1 MFDSDLN
8 SGFIEEDNINIANQ
22 FSNFELI
29 HNSKNGYS
37 ELYKAKRY
45 GKWYVLKRLTDKEK
59 DNPRYQS
66 LLEKEFDIAIQLS
79 HQNVVQTVTFE
90 DIPQLGLC
98 IVQEF
103 IDGVTWNDFFSKN
116 NISKKE
122 TFRIL
127 GELCDALAYIHNKQI
142 VHRDIK
148 PNNILITRDGH
159 HVKLIDFGLAD
170 KDDFDIL
177 KEPAGT
183 TAFASPEQQKRNKI
197 DNRSDIYALGKIIQ
211 DVSYQSLKIR
221 KIIKKCLE
229 ENPEKRFRSALD
241 VKKKLNSKSNIII
254 FVITLLIT
262 IFAILFFTLAN
273 MKNKIEILERIK
285 SKTFPQEY
293 YDSIK
298 NEFTVLLNENYKIKS
313 QTDSIKNE
321 IVELGKENYET
332 TSQDYDS
339 LKNEMLKLL
348 KENYKIKSQAD
359 SIRNKMFELGNENH
373 KIRLRADSVEKQITA
388 LKSMNY
394 EIASQSSYDSLRKE
408 MITLENENLKIKSES
423 DSIKIVLKK
432 QNEIETLYRALQ
444 KQVIDFAEEQCRE
457 AGKTLNYNYII
468 SINNNN
474 IITNLILS
482 RGEIPQQLI
491 DSKVSKDAPHYHE
504 WLHNLKKIEE
514 NIYIDFSRN
523 FNSLTSEEEKEAFK
537 SRYGI

>member
-1 MFDSDLN
+1 MFDSNLN

-45 GKWYVLKRLTDKEK
+45 GKWYVLKHLTDKEK

-127 GELCDALAYIHNKQI
+127 GELCDALTYIHNKQI

-211 DVSYQSLKIR
+211 DISYQSFKIKR
-221 KIIKKCLE
+221 ITKKCLE
-229 ENPEKRFRSALD
+229 ENPEKRFSSALE
-241 VKKKLNSKSNIII
+241 VKKKLNSKTDNIILI
-254 FVITLLIT
+254 ITLLLI
-262 IFAILFFTLAN
+262 IFTFFSLILVN
-273 MKNKIEILERIK
+273 MKNKIETLEIMNNEMV
-285 SKTFPQEY
+285 TQE
-293 YDSIK
+293 
-298 NEFTVLLNENYKIKS
+298 F
-313 QTDSIKNE
+313 
-321 IVELGKENYET
+321 
-332 TSQDYDS
+332 YDS
-339 LKNEMLKLL
+339 LK
-348 KENYKIKSQAD
+348 KEIV
-359 SIRNKMFELGNENH
+359 I
-373 KIRLRADSVEKQITA
+373 
-388 LKSMNY
+388 
-394 EIASQSSYDSLRKE
+394 
-408 MITLENENLKIKSES
+408 LENENHKIKSES
-423 DSIKIVLKK
+423 DSIKIILKK
-432 QNEIETLYRALQ
+432 QSETENLYKSLH
-444 KQVIDFAEEQCRE
+444 KQVVDFAGKQCRE
-457 AGKTLNYNYII
+457 IEKTLDY
-468 SINNNN
+468 NN
-474 IITNLILS
+474 IYSLSNSNKISNLILS
-482 RGEIPQQLI
+482 RGKFPQQLI
-491 DSKVSKDAPHYHE
+491 DSNLKKDSPYYHE
-504 WLHNLKKIEE
+504 WLHNLKKVEE
-514 NIYIDFSRN
+514 NIYTDFSRS
-523 FNSLTSEEEKEAFK
+523 F
-537 SRYGI
+537 YGS

>member
-45 GKWYVLKRLTDKEK
+45 GKWYVLKHLTDKEK

-127 GELCDALAYIHNKQI
+127 GELCDALTYIHNKQI

-211 DVSYQSLKIR
+211 DISYQSFKIKR
-221 KIIKKCLE
+221 ITKKCLE
-229 ENPEKRFRSALD
+229 ENPEKRFSSALE
-241 VKKKLNSKSNIII
+241 VKKKLNSKTDIII
-254 FVITLLIT
+254 LIITLLLI
-262 IFAILFFTLAN
+262 IFTFFSLILVN
-273 MKNKIEILERIK
+273 MKNKIETLEIMNNEMV
-285 SKTFPQEY
+285 TQE
-293 YDSIK
+293 
-298 NEFTVLLNENYKIKS
+298 F
-313 QTDSIKNE
+313 
-321 IVELGKENYET
+321 
-332 TSQDYDS
+332 YDS
-339 LKNEMLKLL
+339 LK
-348 KENYKIKSQAD
+348 KEIV
-359 SIRNKMFELGNENH
+359 I
-373 KIRLRADSVEKQITA
+373 
-388 LKSMNY
+388 
-394 EIASQSSYDSLRKE
+394 
-408 MITLENENLKIKSES
+408 LENENHKIKSES
-423 DSIKIVLKK
+423 DSIKIILKK
-432 QNEIETLYRALQ
+432 QSETENLYKSLHKQVVDFAGKQCHEIE
-444 KQVIDFAEEQCRE
+444 
-457 AGKTLNYNYII
+457 KTLDY
-468 SINNNN
+468 NN
-474 IITNLILS
+474 IYSLSNSNKISNLILS
-482 RGEIPQQLI
+482 RGKFPQQLI
-491 DSKVSKDAPHYHE
+491 DSNLKKDSPYYHE
-504 WLHNLKKIEE
+504 WLHNLKKVEE
-514 NIYIDFSRN
+514 NIYTDFSRS
-523 FNSLTSEEEKEAFK
+523 F
-537 SRYGI
+537 YGS

>member
-90 DIPQLGLC
+90 DIPQLGIC

-127 GELCDALAYIHNKQI
+127 GELCDALTYIHNKQI

-211 DVSYQSLKIR
+211 DISYQSFKIKR
-221 KIIKKCLE
+221 ITKKCLE
-229 ENPEKRFRSALD
+229 ENPEKRFSSALD
-241 VKKKLNSKSNIII
+241 VKKKLNSKTNIII
-254 FVITLLIT
+254 VVITLLIT
-262 IFAILFFTLAN
+262 IFAILFFTLA
-273 MKNKIEILERIK
+273 
-285 SKTFPQEY
+285 
-293 YDSIK
+293 
-298 NEFTVLLNENYKIKS
+298 
-313 QTDSIKNE
+313 
-321 IVELGKENYET
+321 
-332 TSQDYDS
+332 
-339 LKNEMLKLL
+339 
-348 KENYKIKSQAD
+348 
-359 SIRNKMFELGNENH
+359 
-373 KIRLRADSVEKQITA
+373 
-388 LKSMNY
+388 
-394 EIASQSSYDSLRKE
+394 ASQSSYDSLRKE

-457 AGKTLNYNYII
+457 VGKTLNYNYIF
-468 SINNNN
+468 SRDND
-474 IITNLILS
+474 IIIDLVLS
-482 RGEIPQQLI
+482 RGKFPQQLI

>member
-127 GELCDALAYIHNKQI
+127 GELCDALTYIHNKQI

-211 DVSYQSLKIR
+211 DISYQSFKIKR
-221 KIIKKCLE
+221 ITKKCLE
-229 ENPEKRFRSALD
+229 ENPEKRFSSALE
-241 VKKKLNSKSNIII
+241 VKKKLNSKTDIII
-254 FVITLLIT
+254 LIITLLLI
-262 IFAILFFTLAN
+262 IFTFFSLILVN
-273 MKNKIEILERIK
+273 MKNKIETLEIMNNEMV
-285 SKTFPQEY
+285 TQE
-293 YDSIK
+293 
-298 NEFTVLLNENYKIKS
+298 F
-313 QTDSIKNE
+313 
-321 IVELGKENYET
+321 
-332 TSQDYDS
+332 YDS
-339 LKNEMLKLL
+339 LKK
-348 KENYKIKSQAD
+348 
-359 SIRNKMFELGNENH
+359 
-373 KIRLRADSVEKQITA
+373 
-388 LKSMNY
+388 
-394 EIASQSSYDSLRKE
+394 EIA
-408 MITLENENLKIKSES
+408 ILENENHKIKSES
-423 DSIKIVLKK
+423 DSIKIILKK
-432 QNEIETLYRALQ
+432 QSETENLYKSLH
-444 KQVIDFAEEQCRE
+444 KQVVDFAGKQCRE
-457 AGKTLNYNYII
+457 IEKTLDY
-468 SINNNN
+468 NN
-474 IITNLILS
+474 IYSLSNSNKISNLILS
-482 RGEIPQQLI
+482 RGKFPQQLI
-491 DSKVSKDAPHYHE
+491 DSNLKKDSPYYHE
-504 WLHNLKKIEE
+504 WLHNLKKVEE
-514 NIYIDFSRN
+514 NIYTDFSRS
-523 FNSLTSEEEKEAFK
+523 F
-537 SRYGI
+537 YGS

>member
-1 MFDSDLN
+1 MFDSNLN

-45 GKWYVLKRLTDKEK
+45 GKWYVLKHLTDKEK

-127 GELCDALAYIHNKQI
+127 GELCDALTYIHNKQI

-211 DVSYQSLKIR
+211 DISYQSFKIKR
-221 KIIKKCLE
+221 ITKKCLE
-229 ENPEKRFRSALD
+229 ENPEKRFSSALE
-241 VKKKLNSKSNIII
+241 VKKKLNSKTDIII
-254 FVITLLIT
+254 LIITLLLI
-262 IFAILFFTLAN
+262 IFTFFSLILVN
-273 MKNKIEILERIK
+273 MKNKIETLEIMNNEMV
-285 SKTFPQEY
+285 TQE
-293 YDSIK
+293 
-298 NEFTVLLNENYKIKS
+298 F
-313 QTDSIKNE
+313 
-321 IVELGKENYET
+321 
-332 TSQDYDS
+332 YDS
-339 LKNEMLKLL
+339 LKK
-348 KENYKIKSQAD
+348 
-359 SIRNKMFELGNENH
+359 
-373 KIRLRADSVEKQITA
+373 
-388 LKSMNY
+388 
-394 EIASQSSYDSLRKE
+394 EIA
-408 MITLENENLKIKSES
+408 ILENENHKIKSES
-423 DSIKIVLKK
+423 DSIKIILKK
-432 QNEIETLYRALQ
+432 QSETENLYKSLHKQVVDFAGKQCHEIE
-444 KQVIDFAEEQCRE
+444 
-457 AGKTLNYNYII
+457 KTLDY
-468 SINNNN
+468 NN
-474 IITNLILS
+474 IYSLSNSNKISNLILS
-482 RGEIPQQLI
+482 RGKFPQQLI
-491 DSKVSKDAPHYHE
+491 DSNLKKDSPYYHE
-504 WLHNLKKIEE
+504 WLHNLKKVEE
-514 NIYIDFSRN
+514 NIYTDFSRS
-523 FNSLTSEEEKEAFK
+523 F
-537 SRYGI
+537 YGS

>member
-45 GKWYVLKRLTDKEK
+45 GKWYVIKSLTDKEK

-66 LLEKEFDIAIQLS
+66 LLEKEFDIAIHLS
-79 HQNVVQTVTFE
+79 HQNVVQTVSLE

-103 IDGVTWNDFFSKN
+103 IDGMTWNDFFSKN

-127 GELCDALAYIHNKQI
+127 GELCDALTYIHNKQI

-211 DVSYQSLKIR
+211 DITYQSFKIKR
-221 KIIKKCLE
+221 ITKKCLE
-229 ENPEKRFRSALD
+229 ENPEKRFSSALE
-241 VKKKLNSKSNIII
+241 VKKKLNSKTDIII
-254 FVITLLIT
+254 LIITLLLI
-262 IFAILFFTLAN
+262 IFTFFSLILVN
-273 MKNKIEILERIK
+273 MKNKIETLEIMNNEMV
-285 SKTFPQEY
+285 TQE
-293 YDSIK
+293 
-298 NEFTVLLNENYKIKS
+298 F
-313 QTDSIKNE
+313 
-321 IVELGKENYET
+321 
-332 TSQDYDS
+332 YDS
-339 LKNEMLKLL
+339 LKK
-348 KENYKIKSQAD
+348 
-359 SIRNKMFELGNENH
+359 
-373 KIRLRADSVEKQITA
+373 
-388 LKSMNY
+388 
-394 EIASQSSYDSLRKE
+394 EIA
-408 MITLENENLKIKSES
+408 ILENENHKIKSES
-423 DSIKIVLKK
+423 DSIKIILKK
-432 QNEIETLYRALQ
+432 QSETENLYKSLH
-444 KQVIDFAEEQCRE
+444 KQVVDFAGKQCRE
-457 AGKTLNYNYII
+457 IEKTLDY
-468 SINNNN
+468 NN
-474 IITNLILS
+474 IYSLSNSNKISNLILS
-482 RGEIPQQLI
+482 RGKFPQQLI
-491 DSKVSKDAPHYHE
+491 DSNLKKDSPYYHE
-504 WLHNLKKIEE
+504 WLHNLKKVEE
-514 NIYIDFSRN
+514 NIYTDFSRS
-523 FNSLTSEEEKEAFK
+523 F
-537 SRYGI
+537 YGS

>member
-8 SGFIEEDNINIANQ
+8 SGFIEEDNFNIANQ
-22 FSNFELI
+22 FSNFGLI
-29 HNSKNGYS
+29 HSSKNGYS
-37 ELYKAKRY
+37 ELHKAKRY
-45 GKWYVLKRLTDKEK
+45 GKWYVIKSLTDKEK

-122 TFRIL
+122 TFRII
-127 GELCDALAYIHNKQI
+127 GELCDALTYIHNKQI

-241 VKKKLNSKSNIII
+241 VKKKLNSKTNIII
-254 FVITLLIT
+254 FVTTLLIT
-262 IFAILFFTLAN
+262 IFAILFFTLA
-273 MKNKIEILERIK
+273 
-285 SKTFPQEY
+285 
-293 YDSIK
+293 
-298 NEFTVLLNENYKIKS
+298 
-313 QTDSIKNE
+313 
-321 IVELGKENYET
+321 
-332 TSQDYDS
+332 
-339 LKNEMLKLL
+339 
-348 KENYKIKSQAD
+348 
-359 SIRNKMFELGNENH
+359 
-373 KIRLRADSVEKQITA
+373 
-388 LKSMNY
+388 
-394 EIASQSSYDSLRKE
+394 ASQSSYDSLRKE

-444 KQVIDFAEEQCRE
+444 KQVIDFAEEQCQE
-457 AGKTLNYNYII
+457 VGKTLNYNYIF
-468 SINNNN
+468 SRDND
-474 IITNLILS
+474 IIIDLVLS
-482 RGEIPQQLI
+482 RGEFPQQLI

-514 NIYIDFSRN
+514 NIYVDFSRN

>member
-1 MFDSDLN
+1 
-8 SGFIEEDNINIANQ
+8 
-22 FSNFELI
+22 
-29 HNSKNGYS
+29 
-37 ELYKAKRY
+37 
-45 GKWYVLKRLTDKEK
+45 
-59 DNPRYQS
+59 
-66 LLEKEFDIAIQLS
+66 
-79 HQNVVQTVTFE
+79 
-90 DIPQLGLC
+90 
-98 IVQEF
+98 
-103 IDGVTWNDFFSKN
+103 
-116 NISKKE
+116 
-122 TFRIL
+122 
-127 GELCDALAYIHNKQI
+127 
-142 VHRDIK
+142 
-148 PNNILITRDGH
+148 
-159 HVKLIDFGLAD
+159 VKLIDFGLAD

-211 DVSYQSLKIR
+211 DISYQSFKIKR
-221 KIIKKCLE
+221 ITKKCLE
-229 ENPEKRFRSALD
+229 ENPEKRFSSALE
-241 VKKKLNSKSNIII
+241 VKKKLNSKTDIII
-254 FVITLLIT
+254 VVITLLIT
-262 IFAILFFTLAN
+262 IFAILFFTLA
-273 MKNKIEILERIK
+273 
-285 SKTFPQEY
+285 
-293 YDSIK
+293 
-298 NEFTVLLNENYKIKS
+298 
-313 QTDSIKNE
+313 
-321 IVELGKENYET
+321 
-332 TSQDYDS
+332 
-339 LKNEMLKLL
+339 
-348 KENYKIKSQAD
+348 
-359 SIRNKMFELGNENH
+359 
-373 KIRLRADSVEKQITA
+373 
-388 LKSMNY
+388 
-394 EIASQSSYDSLRKE
+394 ASQNSYDSLRKE

>member
-90 DIPQLGLC
+90 DIPQLGIC

-127 GELCDALAYIHNKQI
+127 GELCDALTYIHNKQI

-197 DNRSDIYALGKIIQ
+197 DNRSDIDALGKIIQ
-211 DVSYQSLKIR
+211 DISYQSFKIKR
-221 KIIKKCLE
+221 ITKKCLE

-241 VKKKLNSKSNIII
+241 VKKKLNSKTNIII
-254 FVITLLIT
+254 VVITLLIT
-262 IFAILFFTLAN
+262 IFAILFFTLA
-273 MKNKIEILERIK
+273 
-285 SKTFPQEY
+285 
-293 YDSIK
+293 
-298 NEFTVLLNENYKIKS
+298 
-313 QTDSIKNE
+313 
-321 IVELGKENYET
+321 
-332 TSQDYDS
+332 
-339 LKNEMLKLL
+339 
-348 KENYKIKSQAD
+348 
-359 SIRNKMFELGNENH
+359 
-373 KIRLRADSVEKQITA
+373 
-388 LKSMNY
+388 
-394 EIASQSSYDSLRKE
+394 ASQSSYDSLRKE

-457 AGKTLNYNYII
+457 VGKTLNYNYIF
-468 SINNNN
+468 SRDND
-474 IITNLILS
+474 IIIDLVLS
-482 RGEIPQQLI
+482 RGKFPQQLI

>member
-8 SGFIEEDNINIANQ
+8 SGFIEEDNFNIANQ

-79 HQNVVQTVTFE
+79 HQNVVQTVSLE

-103 IDGVTWNDFFSKN
+103 IDGMTWNDFFSKN

-127 GELCDALAYIHNKQI
+127 GELCDALTYIHNKQI

-241 VKKKLNSKSNIII
+241 VKKKLNSKTNIII
-254 FVITLLIT
+254 VVITLLIT
-262 IFAILFFTLAN
+262 IFAILFFTLA
-273 MKNKIEILERIK
+273 
-285 SKTFPQEY
+285 
-293 YDSIK
+293 
-298 NEFTVLLNENYKIKS
+298 
-313 QTDSIKNE
+313 
-321 IVELGKENYET
+321 
-332 TSQDYDS
+332 
-339 LKNEMLKLL
+339 
-348 KENYKIKSQAD
+348 
-359 SIRNKMFELGNENH
+359 
-373 KIRLRADSVEKQITA
+373 
-388 LKSMNY
+388 
-394 EIASQSSYDSLRKE
+394 ASQSSYDSLRKE

-457 AGKTLNYNYII
+457 VGKTLNYNYIF
-468 SINNNN
+468 SRDND
-474 IITNLILS
+474 IIIDLVLS
-482 RGEIPQQLI
+482 RGKFPQQLI

>member
-45 GKWYVLKRLTDKEK
+45 GKWYVIKSLTDKEK

-79 HQNVVQTVTFE
+79 HQNVVQTVSFE
-90 DIPQLGLC
+90 EIPQLGLC

-103 IDGVTWNDFFSKN
+103 IDGITWNDFFSKN

-122 TFRIL
+122 TFRII
-127 GELCDALAYIHNKQI
+127 GELCDALTYIHNKQI

-221 KIIKKCLE
+221 KIIKRCLE

-241 VKKKLNSKSNIII
+241 VKKKLNSKTDIII
-254 FVITLLIT
+254 LIITLLLI
-262 IFAILFFTLAN
+262 IFTFFSLILVN
-273 MKNKIEILERIK
+273 MKNKIETLEIMNNEMV
-285 SKTFPQEY
+285 TQE
-293 YDSIK
+293 
-298 NEFTVLLNENYKIKS
+298 F
-313 QTDSIKNE
+313 
-321 IVELGKENYET
+321 
-332 TSQDYDS
+332 YDS
-339 LKNEMLKLL
+339 LKK
-348 KENYKIKSQAD
+348 
-359 SIRNKMFELGNENH
+359 
-373 KIRLRADSVEKQITA
+373 
-388 LKSMNY
+388 
-394 EIASQSSYDSLRKE
+394 EIA
-408 MITLENENLKIKSES
+408 ILENENLKIKSES
-423 DSIKIVLKK
+423 DSIKIILKK
-432 QNEIETLYRALQ
+432 QSETENIYKSLH
-444 KQVIDFAEEQCRE
+444 KQVVDFAGKQCRE
-457 AGKTLNYNYII
+457 IEKTLDY
-468 SINNNN
+468 NN
-474 IITNLILS
+474 IYSLSNSNKISNLILS
-482 RGEIPQQLI
+482 RGKFPQQLI
-491 DSKVSKDAPHYHE
+491 DSNLKKDSPYYHE
-504 WLHNLKKIEE
+504 WLHNLKKVEE
-514 NIYIDFSRN
+514 NILFDFSRE
-523 FNSLTSEEEKEAFK
+523 FNSLRETSEEEKEAFK
-537 SRYGI
+537 LRYGI

>member
-22 FSNFELI
+22 FSNIELI

-45 GKWYVLKRLTDKEK
+45 GKWYVIKSLTDKEK

-79 HQNVVQTVTFE
+79 HQNVVQTVSLE

-103 IDGVTWNDFFSKN
+103 IDGMTWNDFFSKN

-127 GELCDALAYIHNKQI
+127 GELCDALTYIHNKQI

-211 DVSYQSLKIR
+211 DIPYQSFKITR
-221 KIIKKCLE
+221 ITKKCLE
-229 ENPEKRFRSALD
+229 ENPEKRFSSALE
-241 VKKKLNSKSNIII
+241 VKKKLNSKTDIII
-254 FVITLLIT
+254 LIITLLLI
-262 IFAILFFTLAN
+262 IFTFFSLILVN
-273 MKNKIEILERIK
+273 MKNKIETLEIMNNEMV
-285 SKTFPQEY
+285 TQE
-293 YDSIK
+293 
-298 NEFTVLLNENYKIKS
+298 F
-313 QTDSIKNE
+313 
-321 IVELGKENYET
+321 
-332 TSQDYDS
+332 YDS
-339 LKNEMLKLL
+339 LKK
-348 KENYKIKSQAD
+348 
-359 SIRNKMFELGNENH
+359 
-373 KIRLRADSVEKQITA
+373 
-388 LKSMNY
+388 
-394 EIASQSSYDSLRKE
+394 EIA
-408 MITLENENLKIKSES
+408 ILENENHKIKSES
-423 DSIKIVLKK
+423 DSIKIILKK
-432 QNEIETLYRALQ
+432 QSETENLYKSLH
-444 KQVIDFAEEQCRE
+444 KQVVDFAGKQCRE
-457 AGKTLNYNYII
+457 IEKTLDY
-468 SINNNN
+468 NN
-474 IITNLILS
+474 IYSLSNSNKISNLILS
-482 RGEIPQQLI
+482 RGKFPQQLI
-491 DSKVSKDAPHYHE
+491 DSNLKKDSPYYHE
-504 WLHNLKKIEE
+504 WLHNLKKVEE
-514 NIYIDFSRN
+514 NIYTDFSRS
-523 FNSLTSEEEKEAFK
+523 F
-537 SRYGI
+537 YGS

>member
-45 GKWYVLKRLTDKEK
+45 GKWYVLKHLTDKEK

-127 GELCDALAYIHNKQI
+127 GELCDALTYIHNKQI

-211 DVSYQSLKIR
+211 DISYQSFKIKR
-221 KIIKKCLE
+221 ITKKCLE
-229 ENPEKRFRSALD
+229 ENPEKRFSSAFE
-241 VKKKLNSKSNIII
+241 VKKKLNSKTDIII
-254 FVITLLIT
+254 LIITLLLI
-262 IFAILFFTLAN
+262 IFTFFSLILVN
-273 MKNKIEILERIK
+273 MKNKIETLEIMNNEMV
-285 SKTFPQEY
+285 TQE
-293 YDSIK
+293 
-298 NEFTVLLNENYKIKS
+298 F
-313 QTDSIKNE
+313 
-321 IVELGKENYET
+321 
-332 TSQDYDS
+332 YDS
-339 LKNEMLKLL
+339 LKK
-348 KENYKIKSQAD
+348 
-359 SIRNKMFELGNENH
+359 
-373 KIRLRADSVEKQITA
+373 
-388 LKSMNY
+388 
-394 EIASQSSYDSLRKE
+394 EIA
-408 MITLENENLKIKSES
+408 ILENENHKIKSES
-423 DSIKIVLKK
+423 DSIKIILKK
-432 QNEIETLYRALQ
+432 QSETENLYKSLH
-444 KQVIDFAEEQCRE
+444 KQVVDFAGKQCRE
-457 AGKTLNYNYII
+457 IEKTLDY
-468 SINNNN
+468 NN
-474 IITNLILS
+474 IYSLSNSNKISNLILS
-482 RGEIPQQLI
+482 RGKFPQQLI
-491 DSKVSKDAPHYHE
+491 DSNLKKDSPYYHE
-504 WLHNLKKIEE
+504 WLHNLKKVEE
-514 NIYIDFSRN
+514 NIYTDFSRS
-523 FNSLTSEEEKEAFK
+523 F
-537 SRYGI
+537 YGS

>member
-127 GELCDALAYIHNKQI
+127 GELCDALTYIHNKQI

-211 DVSYQSLKIR
+211 DISYQSFKIKR
-221 KIIKKCLE
+221 ITKKCLE
-229 ENPEKRFRSALD
+229 ENPEKRFSSALE
-241 VKKKLNSKSNIII
+241 VKKKLNSKTDIII
-254 FVITLLIT
+254 LIITLLLI
-262 IFAILFFTLAN
+262 IFTFFLLILVN
-273 MKNKIEILERIK
+273 MKNKIETLEIMNNEMV
-285 SKTFPQEY
+285 TQE
-293 YDSIK
+293 
-298 NEFTVLLNENYKIKS
+298 F
-313 QTDSIKNE
+313 
-321 IVELGKENYET
+321 
-332 TSQDYDS
+332 YDS
-339 LKNEMLKLL
+339 LKK
-348 KENYKIKSQAD
+348 
-359 SIRNKMFELGNENH
+359 
-373 KIRLRADSVEKQITA
+373 
-388 LKSMNY
+388 
-394 EIASQSSYDSLRKE
+394 EIA
-408 MITLENENLKIKSES
+408 ILENENHKIKSES
-423 DSIKIVLKK
+423 DSIKIILKK
-432 QNEIETLYRALQ
+432 QSETENLYKSLH
-444 KQVIDFAEEQCRE
+444 KQVVDFAGKQCRE
-457 AGKTLNYNYII
+457 IEKTLDY
-468 SINNNN
+468 NN
-474 IITNLILS
+474 IYSLSNSNKISNLILS
-482 RGEIPQQLI
+482 RGKFPQQLI
-491 DSKVSKDAPHYHE
+491 DSNLKKDSPYYHE
-504 WLHNLKKIEE
+504 WLHNLKKVEE
-514 NIYIDFSRN
+514 NIYTDFSRS
-523 FNSLTSEEEKEAFK
+523 F
-537 SRYGI
+537 YGS

>member
-90 DIPQLGLC
+90 DIPQLGIC

-127 GELCDALAYIHNKQI
+127 GELCDALTYIHNKQI

-211 DVSYQSLKIR
+211 DISYQSFKIKR
-221 KIIKKCLE
+221 ITKKCLE

-241 VKKKLNSKSNIII
+241 VKKKLNSKTNIII
-254 FVITLLIT
+254 VVITLLIT
-262 IFAILFFTLAN
+262 IFAILFFTLA
-273 MKNKIEILERIK
+273 
-285 SKTFPQEY
+285 
-293 YDSIK
+293 
-298 NEFTVLLNENYKIKS
+298 
-313 QTDSIKNE
+313 
-321 IVELGKENYET
+321 
-332 TSQDYDS
+332 
-339 LKNEMLKLL
+339 
-348 KENYKIKSQAD
+348 
-359 SIRNKMFELGNENH
+359 
-373 KIRLRADSVEKQITA
+373 
-388 LKSMNY
+388 
-394 EIASQSSYDSLRKE
+394 ASQSSYDSLRKE

-457 AGKTLNYNYII
+457 VGKTLNYNYIF
-468 SINNNN
+468 SRDND
-474 IITNLILS
+474 IIIDLVLS
-482 RGEIPQQLI
+482 RGEFPQQLI

>member
-22 FSNFELI
+22 FSNIELI

-45 GKWYVLKRLTDKEK
+45 GKWYVIKSLTDKEK

-90 DIPQLGLC
+90 DIPQLGIC

-127 GELCDALAYIHNKQI
+127 GELCDALTYIHNKQI

-241 VKKKLNSKSNIII
+241 VKKKLNSKTDIII
-254 FVITLLIT
+254 LIITLLLI
-262 IFAILFFTLAN
+262 IFTFFSLILVN
-273 MKNKIEILERIK
+273 MKNKIETLEIMNNEMV
-285 SKTFPQEY
+285 TQE
-293 YDSIK
+293 
-298 NEFTVLLNENYKIKS
+298 F
-313 QTDSIKNE
+313 
-321 IVELGKENYET
+321 
-332 TSQDYDS
+332 YDS
-339 LKNEMLKLL
+339 LKK
-348 KENYKIKSQAD
+348 
-359 SIRNKMFELGNENH
+359 
-373 KIRLRADSVEKQITA
+373 
-388 LKSMNY
+388 
-394 EIASQSSYDSLRKE
+394 EIA
-408 MITLENENLKIKSES
+408 ILENENHKIKSES
-423 DSIKIVLKK
+423 DSIKIILKK
-432 QNEIETLYRALQ
+432 QSETENLYKSLH
-444 KQVIDFAEEQCRE
+444 KQVVDFAGKQCRE
-457 AGKTLNYNYII
+457 IEKTLDY
-468 SINNNN
+468 NN
-474 IITNLILS
+474 IYSLSNSNKISNLILS
-482 RGEIPQQLI
+482 RGKFPQQLI
-491 DSKVSKDAPHYHE
+491 DSNLKKDSPYYHE
-504 WLHNLKKIEE
+504 WLHNLKKVEE
-514 NIYIDFSRN
+514 NILFDFSRE
-523 FNSLTSEEEKEAFK
+523 FNSLRETSEEEKEAFK
-537 SRYGI
+537 LRYGI

>member
-8 SGFIEEDNINIANQ
+8 SGFIEEDNFNIANQ
-22 FSNFELI
+22 FSNFGLI
-29 HNSKNGYS
+29 HSSKNGYS

-90 DIPQLGLC
+90 DIPQLGIC

-159 HVKLIDFGLAD
+159 HVKLIDFGLSD

-211 DVSYQSLKIR
+211 DISYQSFKIKR
-221 KIIKKCLE
+221 ITKKCLE
-229 ENPEKRFRSALD
+229 ENPEKRFSSALE
-241 VKKKLNSKSNIII
+241 VKKKLNSKTNIII

-273 MKNKIEILERIK
+273 MKNKIETLEIM
-285 SKTFPQEY
+285 
-293 YDSIK
+293 
-298 NEFTVLLNENYKIKS
+298 N
-313 QTDSIKNE
+313 
-321 IVELGKENYET
+321 
-332 TSQDYDS
+332 
-339 LKNEMLKLL
+339 NEMVTQ
-348 KENYKIKSQAD
+348 E
-359 SIRNKMFELGNENH
+359 F
-373 KIRLRADSVEKQITA
+373 
-388 LKSMNY
+388 
-394 EIASQSSYDSLRKE
+394 YDSLRKE

-432 QNEIETLYRALQ
+432 QSETENLYRSLH
-444 KQVIDFAEEQCRE
+444 KQVVDFAGKQCRE
-457 AGKTLNYNYII
+457 IEKTLDY
-468 SINNNN
+468 NN
-474 IITNLILS
+474 IYSLSNSNKISNLILS
-482 RGEIPQQLI
+482 RGKFPQQLI
-491 DSKVSKDAPHYHE
+491 DSNLKKDSPYYHE
-504 WLHNLKKIEE
+504 WLHNLKKVEE
-514 NIYIDFSRN
+514 NIYTDFSRS
-523 FNSLTSEEEKEAFK
+523 F
-537 SRYGI
+537 YGS

>member
-8 SGFIEEDNINIANQ
+8 SGFIEEYNINIANQ

-45 GKWYVLKRLTDKEK
+45 GKWYVLKRLTDNEK

-90 DIPQLGLC
+90 DIPQLGIC

-127 GELCDALAYIHNKQI
+127 GELCDALTYIHNKQI

-183 TAFASPEQQKRNKI
+183 AAFASPEQQKRNKI

-241 VKKKLNSKSNIII
+241 VKKKLNSKTNIII
-254 FVITLLIT
+254 LIIILLLT
-262 IFAILFFTLAN
+262 IFTFFSLILVN
-273 MKNKIEILERIK
+273 MKNKIETLEIMNNEMV
-285 SKTFPQEY
+285 TQE
-293 YDSIK
+293 
-298 NEFTVLLNENYKIKS
+298 F
-313 QTDSIKNE
+313 
-321 IVELGKENYET
+321 
-332 TSQDYDS
+332 YDS
-339 LKNEMLKLL
+339 LKK
-348 KENYKIKSQAD
+348 
-359 SIRNKMFELGNENH
+359 
-373 KIRLRADSVEKQITA
+373 
-388 LKSMNY
+388 
-394 EIASQSSYDSLRKE
+394 EIA
-408 MITLENENLKIKSES
+408 ILENENHKIKSES
-423 DSIKIVLKK
+423 DSIKIILKK
-432 QNEIETLYRALQ
+432 QSETENLYKSLH
-444 KQVIDFAEEQCRE
+444 KQVVDFAGKQCRE
-457 AGKTLNYNYII
+457 IEKTLDY
-468 SINNNN
+468 NN
-474 IITNLILS
+474 IYSLSNSNKISNLILS
-482 RGEIPQQLI
+482 RGKFPQQLI
-491 DSKVSKDAPHYHE
+491 DSNLKKDSPYYHE
-504 WLHNLKKIEE
+504 WLHNLKKVEE
-514 NIYIDFSRN
+514 NIYTDFSRS
-523 FNSLTSEEEKEAFK
+523 F
-537 SRYGI
+537 YGS

>member
-8 SGFIEEDNINIANQ
+8 SGFIEEDNFNIANQ
-22 FSNFELI
+22 FSNIELI

-45 GKWYVLKRLTDKEK
+45 GKWYALKRLTDKEK

-79 HQNVVQTVTFE
+79 HQNIVQTISFE
-90 DIPQLGLC
+90 NIPQLGRC

-127 GELCDALAYIHNKQI
+127 GELCDALTYIHNKQI

-241 VKKKLNSKSNIII
+241 VKKKLNSKTNIII
-254 FVITLLIT
+254 VVITLLIT
-262 IFAILFFTLAN
+262 IFAILFFTLA
-273 MKNKIEILERIK
+273 
-285 SKTFPQEY
+285 
-293 YDSIK
+293 
-298 NEFTVLLNENYKIKS
+298 
-313 QTDSIKNE
+313 
-321 IVELGKENYET
+321 
-332 TSQDYDS
+332 
-339 LKNEMLKLL
+339 
-348 KENYKIKSQAD
+348 
-359 SIRNKMFELGNENH
+359 
-373 KIRLRADSVEKQITA
+373 
-388 LKSMNY
+388 
-394 EIASQSSYDSLRKE
+394 ASQSSYDSLRKE

-457 AGKTLNYNYII
+457 VGKTLNYNYIF
-468 SINNNN
+468 SNDNN
-474 IITNLILS
+474 IIIDLILS
-482 RGEIPQQLI
+482 RGEFPQQLI

-514 NIYIDFSRN
+514 NIYVDFSRN

>member
-45 GKWYVLKRLTDKEK
+45 GKWYVLKHLTDKEK

-127 GELCDALAYIHNKQI
+127 GELCDALTYIHNKQI

-211 DVSYQSLKIR
+211 DISYQSFKIKR
-221 KIIKKCLE
+221 ITKKCLE
-229 ENPEKRFRSALD
+229 ENPEKRFSSALE
-241 VKKKLNSKSNIII
+241 VKKKLNGKTDIII
-254 FVITLLIT
+254 LIITLLLI
-262 IFAILFFTLAN
+262 IFTFFSLILVN
-273 MKNKIEILERIK
+273 MKNKIETLEIMNNEMV
-285 SKTFPQEY
+285 TQE
-293 YDSIK
+293 
-298 NEFTVLLNENYKIKS
+298 F
-313 QTDSIKNE
+313 
-321 IVELGKENYET
+321 
-332 TSQDYDS
+332 YDS
-339 LKNEMLKLL
+339 LKK
-348 KENYKIKSQAD
+348 
-359 SIRNKMFELGNENH
+359 
-373 KIRLRADSVEKQITA
+373 
-388 LKSMNY
+388 
-394 EIASQSSYDSLRKE
+394 EIA
-408 MITLENENLKIKSES
+408 ILENENHKIKSES
-423 DSIKIVLKK
+423 DSIKIILKK
-432 QNEIETLYRALQ
+432 QSETENLYKSLH
-444 KQVIDFAEEQCRE
+444 KQVVDFAGKQCRE
-457 AGKTLNYNYII
+457 IEKTLDY
-468 SINNNN
+468 NN
-474 IITNLILS
+474 IYSLSNSNKISNLILS
-482 RGEIPQQLI
+482 RGKFPQQLI
-491 DSKVSKDAPHYHE
+491 DSNLKKDSPYYHE
-504 WLHNLKKIEE
+504 WLHNLKKVEE
-514 NIYIDFSRN
+514 NIYTDFSRS
-523 FNSLTSEEEKEAFK
+523 F
-537 SRYGI
+537 YGS

>member
-8 SGFIEEDNINIANQ
+8 SGFIEEDNFNIANQ
-22 FSNFELI
+22 FSNIELI

-45 GKWYVLKRLTDKEK
+45 GKWYALKRLTDKEK

-79 HQNVVQTVTFE
+79 HQNIVQTISFE
-90 DIPQLGLC
+90 NIPQLGRC

-127 GELCDALAYIHNKQI
+127 GELCDAITYIHNKQI

-211 DVSYQSLKIR
+211 DVSYQSFKIKR
-221 KIIKKCLE
+221 ITKKCLE
-229 ENPEKRFRSALD
+229 ENPEKRFSSALE
-241 VKKKLNSKSNIII
+241 VKKKLNSKTDFII
-254 FVITLLIT
+254 FVTTLLIT

-273 MKNKIEILERIK
+273 MKNKIETLEIMNNEMV
-285 SKTFPQEY
+285 TQE
-293 YDSIK
+293 
-298 NEFTVLLNENYKIKS
+298 F
-313 QTDSIKNE
+313 
-321 IVELGKENYET
+321 
-332 TSQDYDS
+332 YDS
-339 LKNEMLKLL
+339 LKK
-348 KENYKIKSQAD
+348 
-359 SIRNKMFELGNENH
+359 
-373 KIRLRADSVEKQITA
+373 
-388 LKSMNY
+388 
-394 EIASQSSYDSLRKE
+394 EIA
-408 MITLENENLKIKSES
+408 ILENENHKIKSES
-423 DSIKIVLKK
+423 DSIKIILKK
-432 QNEIETLYRALQ
+432 QNETENLYRSLQ
-444 KQVIDFAEEQCRE
+444 KHVIDFAEEQCRE
-457 AGKTLNYNYII
+457 VGKTLNYNYIN
-468 SINNNN
+468 SRDND
-474 IITNLILS
+474 IIIDLILS
-482 RGEIPQQLI
+482 RGEFPQQLI

>member
-90 DIPQLGLC
+90 DIPQLGIC

-103 IDGVTWNDFFSKN
+103 IDGMTWNDFFSKN

-127 GELCDALAYIHNKQI
+127 GELCDALTYIHNKQI

-229 ENPEKRFRSALD
+229 ENPEKRFSSALE
-241 VKKKLNSKSNIII
+241 VKKKLNSKTDIII
-254 FVITLLIT
+254 VVITLLIT
-262 IFAILFFTLAN
+262 IFAILFFTLA
-273 MKNKIEILERIK
+273 
-285 SKTFPQEY
+285 
-293 YDSIK
+293 
-298 NEFTVLLNENYKIKS
+298 
-313 QTDSIKNE
+313 
-321 IVELGKENYET
+321 
-332 TSQDYDS
+332 
-339 LKNEMLKLL
+339 
-348 KENYKIKSQAD
+348 
-359 SIRNKMFELGNENH
+359 
-373 KIRLRADSVEKQITA
+373 
-388 LKSMNY
+388 
-394 EIASQSSYDSLRKE
+394 ASQSSYDSLRKE

-457 AGKTLNYNYII
+457 VGKTLNYNYIF
-468 SINNNN
+468 SRDND
-474 IITNLILS
+474 IIIDLVLS
-482 RGEIPQQLI
+482 RGEFPQQLI

>member
-45 GKWYVLKRLTDKEK
+45 GKWYVLKHLTDKEK

-90 DIPQLGLC
+90 DIPQLGIC

-127 GELCDALAYIHNKQI
+127 GELCDALTYIHNKQI

-183 TAFASPEQQKRNKI
+183 TAFASPEQQKINKI

-211 DVSYQSLKIR
+211 DISYQSFKIKR
-221 KIIKKCLE
+221 ITKKCLE
-229 ENPEKRFRSALD
+229 ENPEKRFSSALE
-241 VKKKLNSKSNIII
+241 VKKKLNSKTDIII
-254 FVITLLIT
+254 LIITLLLI
-262 IFAILFFTLAN
+262 IFTFFSLILVN
-273 MKNKIEILERIK
+273 MKNKIETLEIMNNEMV
-285 SKTFPQEY
+285 TQE
-293 YDSIK
+293 
-298 NEFTVLLNENYKIKS
+298 F
-313 QTDSIKNE
+313 
-321 IVELGKENYET
+321 
-332 TSQDYDS
+332 YDS
-339 LKNEMLKLL
+339 LKK
-348 KENYKIKSQAD
+348 
-359 SIRNKMFELGNENH
+359 
-373 KIRLRADSVEKQITA
+373 
-388 LKSMNY
+388 
-394 EIASQSSYDSLRKE
+394 EIA
-408 MITLENENLKIKSES
+408 ILENENHKIKSES
-423 DSIKIVLKK
+423 DSIKIILKK
-432 QNEIETLYRALQ
+432 QSETENLYKSLH
-444 KQVIDFAEEQCRE
+444 KQVVDFAGKQCRE
-457 AGKTLNYNYII
+457 IEKTLDY
-468 SINNNN
+468 NN
-474 IITNLILS
+474 IYSPSNSNKISNLILS
-482 RGEIPQQLI
+482 RGKFPQQLI
-491 DSKVSKDAPHYHE
+491 DSNLKKDSPYYHE
-504 WLHNLKKIEE
+504 WLHNLKKVEE
-514 NIYIDFSRN
+514 NIYTDFSRS
-523 FNSLTSEEEKEAFK
+523 F
-537 SRYGI
+537 YGS

>member
-1 MFDSDLN
+1 MFDSNLN

-127 GELCDALAYIHNKQI
+127 GELCDALTYIHNKQI

-211 DVSYQSLKIR
+211 DISYQSFKIKR
-221 KIIKKCLE
+221 ITKKCLE
-229 ENPEKRFRSALD
+229 ENPEKRFSSALE
-241 VKKKLNSKSNIII
+241 VKKKLNSKTDIII
-254 FVITLLIT
+254 LIITLLLI
-262 IFAILFFTLAN
+262 IFTFFSLILVN
-273 MKNKIEILERIK
+273 MKNKIETLEIMNNEMV
-285 SKTFPQEY
+285 TQE
-293 YDSIK
+293 
-298 NEFTVLLNENYKIKS
+298 F
-313 QTDSIKNE
+313 
-321 IVELGKENYET
+321 
-332 TSQDYDS
+332 YDS
-339 LKNEMLKLL
+339 LKK
-348 KENYKIKSQAD
+348 
-359 SIRNKMFELGNENH
+359 
-373 KIRLRADSVEKQITA
+373 
-388 LKSMNY
+388 
-394 EIASQSSYDSLRKE
+394 EIA
-408 MITLENENLKIKSES
+408 ILENENHKIKSES
-423 DSIKIVLKK
+423 DSIKIILKK
-432 QNEIETLYRALQ
+432 QSETENLYKSLH
-444 KQVIDFAEEQCRE
+444 KQVVDFAGKQCRE
-457 AGKTLNYNYII
+457 IEKTLDY
-468 SINNNN
+468 NN
-474 IITNLILS
+474 IYSLSNSNKISNLILS
-482 RGEIPQQLI
+482 RGKFPQQLI
-491 DSKVSKDAPHYHE
+491 DSNLKKDSPYYHE
-504 WLHNLKKIEE
+504 WLHNLKKVEE
-514 NIYIDFSRN
+514 NIYTDFSRS
-523 FNSLTSEEEKEAFK
+523 F
-537 SRYGI
+537 YGS

>member
-37 ELYKAKRY
+37 ELYKAKCY

-66 LLEKEFDIAIQLS
+66 LLEKEFDIAIHLS
-79 HQNVVQTVTFE
+79 HQNVVQTVSLE

-127 GELCDALAYIHNKQI
+127 GELCDALTYIHNKQI

-211 DVSYQSLKIR
+211 DISYQSFKIKR
-221 KIIKKCLE
+221 ITKKCLE
-229 ENPEKRFRSALD
+229 ENPEKRFSSALE
-241 VKKKLNSKSNIII
+241 VKKKLNSKTDIII
-254 FVITLLIT
+254 LIITLLLI
-262 IFAILFFTLAN
+262 IFTFFSLILVN
-273 MKNKIEILERIK
+273 MKNKIETLEIMNNEMV
-285 SKTFPQEY
+285 TQE
-293 YDSIK
+293 
-298 NEFTVLLNENYKIKS
+298 F
-313 QTDSIKNE
+313 
-321 IVELGKENYET
+321 
-332 TSQDYDS
+332 YDS
-339 LKNEMLKLL
+339 LKK
-348 KENYKIKSQAD
+348 
-359 SIRNKMFELGNENH
+359 
-373 KIRLRADSVEKQITA
+373 
-388 LKSMNY
+388 
-394 EIASQSSYDSLRKE
+394 EIA
-408 MITLENENLKIKSES
+408 ILENENHKIKSES
-423 DSIKIVLKK
+423 DSIKIILKK
-432 QNEIETLYRALQ
+432 QSETENLYKSLH
-444 KQVIDFAEEQCRE
+444 KQVVDFAGKQCRE
-457 AGKTLNYNYII
+457 IEKTLDY
-468 SINNNN
+468 NN
-474 IITNLILS
+474 IYSLSNSNKISNLILS
-482 RGEIPQQLI
+482 RGKFPQQLI
-491 DSKVSKDAPHYHE
+491 DSNLKKDSPYYHE
-504 WLHNLKKIEE
+504 WLHNLKKVEE
-514 NIYIDFSRN
+514 NIYTDFSRS
-523 FNSLTSEEEKEAFK
+523 F
-537 SRYGI
+537 YGS